1 MNKFSSKINIEE
13 FVSLLKL
20 IKNKSYD
27 LKKAITDYEENGRY
41 YYNINS
47 TKPNFC
53 AGNKTYTLTDDAIIY
68 SWPFECDGEGAYGWQ
83 VNAGSSPML
92 EKEVKMFYLH
102 KFGQEYLD
110 YLLGPNVAILNPEF
124 TLSSSSEE
132 KMKEKSLE
140 KRNK

>member
-1 MNKFSSKINIEE
+1 
-13 FVSLLKL
+13 
-20 IKNKSYD
+20 
-27 LKKAITDYEENGRY
+27 
-41 YYNINS
+41 
-47 TKPNFC
+47 
-53 AGNKTYTLTDDAIIY
+53 
-68 SWPFECDGEGAYGWQ
+68 
-83 VNAGSSPML
+83 ML